1 MPWLSRRLLTALVAF
16 VLLGAA
22 LPAIAAADCET
33 VMPTSNVTAGM
44 TGTGW
49 TVATGTTRESFDVE
63 VIGVLPNAIAPG
75 RDLIV
80 VETDSPAIASA
91 GGIWSGMSG
100 SPVYIGGEFVGAV
113 AYGLS
118 FGPSSIAGL
127 TPAEDMVSLVDLP
140 VTAAIRRLDRAPQT
154 LRLPAHLAREVAE
167 RAGVSTQAATGLKQ
181 LTLPLSVSGLGAR
194 GMQNFAE
201 RLTKQGK
208 SFIPY
213 VGGSAPRVGTTAA
226 PELEAGDNFAATVSY
241 GDFTI
246 AAVGTASYVCEGKAI
261 AFGHPATFGGAVTLG
276 ANAASA
282 LTVVPE
288 TLGAP
293 YKLATVEET
302 LGSLDQDRLAGVR
315 GRLGELPAAT
325 PIRSVTEVPE
335 LGRSRVGN
343 SEVVPLD
350 WASTATYYHLWSSYD
365 SEFDAFGP
373 GSAVLWWTFEGL
385 REDGSPW
392 RLSRGNRLAAF
403 FYVSEEAAFLPAI
416 QLDELVFNP
425 WEDITVTDVNVRAS
439 LETPLRAYRI
449 ASLKV
454 SKNGRRFRALNQ
466 VAARPGTRLRV
477 RVTLRPVEPGPNR
490 VVDLPFRIPRN
501 AFPYG
506 HIQVGGP
513 ANDFFWEFEED
524 IDDEGS
530 FDELLAELQ
539 TEQRNDVLAG
549 RLMLGSGPLRQ
560 RALRQE
566 RLTSVV
572 LGQRRIRIVPERG
585 ARRG

>member
-1 MPWLSRRLLTALVAF
+1 MPGLSRRLLTVLLALG
-16 VLLGAA
+16 LLGAA

-33 VMPTSNVTAGM
+33 VLPTSSVTAGM

-49 TVATGTTRESFDVE
+49 TVASGTTRESFDVE

-75 RDLIV
+75 RDLIL
-80 VETDSPAIASA
+80 VETDSPAISSA
-91 GGIWSGMSG
+91 GGIWAGMSG

-118 FGPSSIAGL
+118 FGPSAIGGL

-140 VTAAIRRLDRAPQT
+140 VTAAIRRLDQAPQT
-154 LRLPAHLAREVAE
+154 LRLPAGLAREVAE
-167 RAGVSTQAATGLKQ
+167 RAGISQQAATGLKQ

-213 VGGSAPRVGTTAA
+213 VGGSAPRIGASAA
-226 PELEAGDNFAATVSY
+226 PEPEAGDNFAAAVSY

-246 AAVGTASYVCEGKAI
+246 AAVGTTSYVCDGKSI
-261 AFGHPATFGGAVTLG
+261 AFGHPATFGGAVNLG

-282 LTVVPE
+282 ITVVPE
-288 TLGAP
+288 TLGPP
-293 YKLATVEET
+293 YKLAAVGDTF
-302 LGSLDQDRLAGVR
+302 GSLDQDRLAGVR
-315 GRLGELPAAT
+315 GLLGELPAVT

-343 SEVVPLD
+343 TEVVPVD
-350 WASTATYYHLWSSYD
+350 WASTALYYHLWSSHD
-365 SEFDAFGP
+365 SQFDAVSP

-392 RLSRGNRLAAF
+392 RLSRGNRIAAF
-403 FYVSEEAAFLPAI
+403 FYLPEEAAFLPAI
-416 QLDELVFNP
+416 QLDDLVFNP
-425 WEDITVTDVNVRAS
+425 FEDITVTNVNVWAS

-449 ASLKV
+449 ASVKV
-454 SKNGRRFRALNQ
+454 SKNRGRFRAVNQ
-466 VAARPGTRLRV
+466 VAVRPGTGLRV
-477 RVTLRPVEPGPNR
+477 RVTLRPVESGPNR

-501 AFPYG
+501 AFPFG

-513 ANDFFWEFEED
+513 ANDFFWEFEEEP
-524 IDDEGS
+524 DDEGS

-539 TEQRNDVLAG
+539 TAQRNDVLAG
-549 RLMLGSGPLRQ
+549 RLMLGLGELRQ
-560 RALRQE
+560 RALRQQ

>member
-1 MPWLSRRLLTALVAF
+1 MPALSRRLLFVLLAF
-16 VLLGAA
+16 GLLGAA
-22 LPAIAAADCET
+22 LPAIAAADCEP
-33 VMPTSNVTAGM
+33 VLPTSSVTAGM

-49 TVATGTTRESFDVE
+49 TVASGTTPEPFDVE

-75 RDLIV
+75 RDLIL
-80 VETDSPAIASA
+80 VEADSPAIANA
-91 GGIWSGMSG
+91 GGIWAGMSG

-118 FGPSSIAGL
+118 FGPSAIGGL

-140 VTAAIRRLDRAPQT
+140 VTAAIRRLDRAPET
-154 LRLPAHLAREVAE
+154 LRLPAGLARTVAV
-167 RAGVSTQAATGLKQ
+167 RAGISQQAASSLKQ

-194 GMQNFAE
+194 GMQSFAE

-213 VGGSAPRVGTTAA
+213 VGGSAPRIGTSAA
-226 PELEAGDNFAATVSY
+226 DPPSAGDNFAAAVSY

-246 AAVGTASYVCEGKAI
+246 AAVGTTSYVCDGKAI
-261 AFGHPATFGGAVTLG
+261 AFGHPATFGGAVNLG

-282 LTVVPE
+282 ITVVPE

-293 YKLATVEET
+293 YKLAAVGDTFGT
-302 LGSLDQDRLAGVR
+302 LDQDRLAGVR
-315 GRLGELPAAT
+315 GRLGDLPPVI

-335 LGRSRVGN
+335 LDRSRVGN
-343 SEVVPLD
+343 TEVVPAD
-350 WASTATYYHLWSSYD
+350 WASTALFYHLWSSHD
-365 SEFDAFGP
+365 SQFDAVPP

-392 RLSRGNRLAAF
+392 RLSRGNRVASF
-403 FYVSEEAAFLPAI
+403 YYVSEEAAFLPAI

-425 WEDITVTDVNVRAS
+425 WEEITVTDVNVWAS

-449 ASLKV
+449 ASVKV
-454 SKNGRRFRALNQ
+454 SKNRGRFRAVRQ
-466 VAARPGTRLRV
+466 VAVRAGTGLRV

-490 VVDLPFRIPRN
+490 VVDLPFKIPRN
-501 AFPYG
+501 AFPLGY
-506 HIQVGGP
+506 IEVGGP
-513 ANDFFWEFEED
+513 ARDFFWEFEEEPE
-524 IDDEGS
+524 DEGS
-530 FDELLAELQ
+530 FDGLLAELQ

-549 RLMLGSGPLRQ
+549 RLMLGLGELRQ
-560 RALRQE
+560 RALRQQ

-572 LGQRRIRIVPERG
+572 LGERRIRIVPERG